1 MGRLN
6 KLDEFTK
13 QEKVLEQKY
22 INMKEQN
29 VMMDKKYEIALKTME
44 ENKFISEQM

>member
-1 MGRLN
+1 VGRLN

-22 INMKEQN
+22 INIKEQN
-29 VMMDKKYEIALKTME
+29 VIMDKKYEIALKKME
-44 ENKFISEQM
+44 ENKFKSEQM

>member
-13 QEKVLEQKY
+13 HEKVLEQKY

-44 ENKFISEQM
+44 QNKFISEQM

>member
-22 INMKEQN
+22 IYMKEQN

>member
-1 MGRLN
+1 VGRLN

-29 VMMDKKYEIALKTME
+29 VMMDKKYEIALKIME